1 MLKIL
6 RVFVIV
12 ALLTSCGQSND
23 PPYVGKWGGEPIAS
37 CDDPIVITT
46 KTVSM
51 EKGKTIPLLLDKEGA
66 IVLEKDG
73 PFLIPSKDGKQ
84 LTYSNPNGSGDSIEL
99 KQCKLPDMKPYIGKH
114 DFLFYKVEVKK
125 SSVMFNGKSVP
136 FNLTDKGLVLE
147 EPPGEFTRL
156 ELEID
161 GNKIQSC
168 PIDKN
173 GRPNGPCIGIPKK

>member
-1 MLKIL
+1 MGIISLIEKEFMLEIL

-12 ALLTSCGQSND
+12 AFLTSCGQSND

-99 KQCKLPDMKPYIGKH
+99 KQCK
-114 DFLFYKVEVKK
+114 
-125 SSVMFNGKSVP
+125 
-136 FNLTDKGLVLE
+136 
-147 EPPGEFTRL
+147 
-156 ELEID
+156 
-161 GNKIQSC
+161 
-168 PIDKN
+168 
-173 GRPNGPCIGIPKK
+173 